1 MMLAKLQ
8 RYSGDIGIG
17 LLIVTVLVLIIVPI
31 PLMLLD
37 ALLAV
42 NLTVSVL
49 LLMVVMYVPDVVSL
63 STFPTLLLF
72 TTMFRLALNIAST
85 KLILLTADAG
95 HVIEAFGNLVVGGNP
110 VVGFVIFI
118 IITIVQFIV
127 IAKGSERVAEVG
139 ARFTL
144 DALPG
149 KQMSIDADL
158 RAGNLTAEQAR
169 SKRERL
175 AMESAVHGGMDGAM
189 KFVKGD
195 AVAGLVIT
203 AINVLGGI
211 IIGVLYLD
219 MTTAEAANRFTV
231 LSIGDAMVSQIPSLL
246 MCVASGVLVTRVADD
261 RRTAAGSGSVGL
273 EIGEQL
279 LLNPRPLMMGAL
291 LTLGFA
297 AIPGF
302 PILPFLVLS
311 GTLGVL
317 AYQRHQRA
325 RKSEGSAGSAPLP
338 ALMREGAK
346 ATAPTIQNKPRE
358 FTSPLTIRISAAL
371 SQALDVPSLNTAFA
385 SERDALQESLGLPF
399 PGIEVVIGSELQP
412 LAYAVL
418 IYDVPAGGGELQAN
432 ALMLV
437 DGDPA
442 MLEQCETYG
451 AAGGMDQTHW
461 LATAHARD
469 IPAGR
474 ALTHEQVLARHA
486 VGAMQSQAH
495 LFMGIQEVQWI
506 LEKAVKDYP
515 SLVGEAMKAVPTIK
529 IAEVLRRLLEEQVPV
544 RNVRAILESLAAW
557 GAKEKD
563 TLMLTE
569 YARGELGRFLAYRAA
584 DGREQLEAVLLDSA
598 VEQTVRQ
605 AIKQTPAGN
614 FLALPPETID
624 QITEAVLRL
633 AGHVPSAGRALVT
646 SMDIRRYLRKMIE
659 RRAPWLQVYS
669 FQELGGHVE
678 LRSLGRVQI

>member
-1 MMLAKLQ
+1 MFKSMKKF
-8 RYSGDIGIG
+8 YGDVAIGA
-17 LLIVTVLVLIIVPI
+17 LIVVVLLLIIVPI
-31 PLMLLD
+31 PLLLLD

-118 IITIVQFIV
+118 IITLVQFIV

-158 RAGNLTAEQAR
+158 RAGNITGEQAR
-169 SKRERL
+169 LKRDQL

-195 AVAGLVIT
+195 AIAGLVIT

-211 IIGVLYLD
+211 VIGVMFLE
-219 MTTAEAANRFTV
+219 MTAAEAANRFTV

-246 MCVASGVLVTRVADD
+246 MCVASGVLVTRVADE
-261 RRTAAGSGSVGL
+261 RRAGSSSSVGQ

-279 LLNPRPLMMGAL
+279 LHNPRPLVLAAVL
-291 LTLGFA
+291 PLGFA

-302 PILPFLVLS
+302 PVLPFALLS
-311 GTLGVL
+311 IGLGAVAYLRHKRLKVAL
-317 AYQRHQRA
+317 AD
-325 RKSEGSAGSAPLP
+325 STSPPLP
-338 ALMREGAK
+338 ALMRDGAK
-346 ATAPTIQNKPRE
+346 ATPPVIQHKPRDL
-358 FTSPLTIRISAAL
+358 TSPLTIRISTAL
-371 SQALDVPSLNTAFA
+371 SKSLDVTALNAAFA
-385 SERDALQESLGLPF
+385 RERDTLQEALGLPF
-399 PGIEVVIGSELQP
+399 PGIEIVIGTELDP
-412 LAYAVL
+412 GAYTVL
-418 IYDVPAGGGELQAN
+418 VYDVPAGGGNLPPD
-432 ALMLV
+432 ALMLA
-437 DGDPA
+437 DPDDPA
-442 MLEQCETYG
+442 AAAFETHG
-451 AAGGMDQTHW
+451 PAGGVAQTRW
-461 LATAHARD
+461 LADARAQEA
-469 IPAGR
+469 PGAR
-474 ALTHEQVLARHA
+474 TLTHEQVLARHA

-495 LFMGIQEVQWI
+495 LYMGIQEVQWV
-506 LEKAVKDYP
+506 LEKAAKDYP
-515 SLVGEAMKAVPTIK
+515 ALVSEAMKAVPTIK

-544 RNVRAILESLAAW
+544 RNVRAILESLVAW

-563 TLMLTE
+563 TLMLAE
-569 YARGELGRFLAYRAA
+569 YARAELGRYLAHRAA
-584 DGREQLEAVLLDSA
+584 NGAGQVEAVMLDLA
-598 VEQTVRQ
+598 VEQAVRQ

-614 FLALPPETID
+614 FLALTPETID
-624 QITEAVLRL
+624 QITDAVLQL
-633 AGHVPSAGRALVT
+633 TGHAPCAGRALVT
-646 SMDIRRYLRKMIE
+646 SMDIRRYLRKMVE

>member
-1 MMLAKLQ
+1 MLKNVQ
-8 RYSGDIGIG
+8 RFSGDIGIAV
-17 LLIVTVLVLIIVPI
+17 LIITVLGLIIVPI

-42 NLTVSVL
+42 NLTVSAL
-49 LLMVVMYVPDVVSL
+49 LLMVVMYVPNVVSL

-95 HVIEAFGNLVVGGNP
+95 HVIEAFGNLVVGGNA

-158 RAGNLTAEQAR
+158 RAGNITAEQAR
-169 SKRERL
+169 SRREVL

-195 AVAGLVIT
+195 AIAGLVIT
-203 AINVLGGI
+203 AINILGGI
-211 IIGVLYLD
+211 VIGALYLE
-219 MTTAEAANRFTV
+219 MTAAEAANRFTV

-246 MCVASGVLVTRVADD
+246 MCVAAGVLVTRVADD
-261 RRTAAGSGSVGL
+261 KRVGTSSSVGV

-279 LLNPRPLMMGAL
+279 LNNPKPLVLAAL
-291 LTLGFA
+291 LPLGFA
-297 AIPGF
+297 LIPGF
-302 PILPFLVLS
+302 PISPFLLLS
-311 GTLGVL
+311 GMLGGL
-317 AYQRHQRA
+317 AYTRHKKARA
-325 RKSEGSAGSAPLP
+325 LADSAGSAPMP
-338 ALMREGAK
+338 ALMREGTK

-358 FTSPLTIRISAAL
+358 FTSPLTIRISARL
-371 SQALDVPSLNTAFA
+371 SAAMNVPALDTAFA
-385 SERDALQESLGLPF
+385 RERDALQESLGLPF
-399 PGIEVVIGSELQP
+399 PGIEIVVGHDLEPS
-412 LAYAVL
+412 AYAIL
-418 IYDVPAGGGELQAN
+418 LYDVPAGGGHLQSN

-437 DGDPA
+437 ECDGSA
-442 MLEQCETYG
+442 LQLCETHG
-451 AAGGMDQTHW
+451 PAGGQDQTFW
-461 LATAHARD
+461 LATERRRELTE
-469 IPAGR
+469 GR
-474 ALTHEQVLARHA
+474 ALTHEEVLARHA
-486 VGAMQSQAH
+486 VGAMKQQAH

-515 SLVGEAMKAVPTIK
+515 NLVGEAVKAVPATK

-544 RNVRAILESLAAW
+544 RNVRAILESLVAW

-563 TLMLTE
+563 ILMLTE
-569 YARGELGRFLAYRAA
+569 YARAELGRFLAHRAA
-584 DGREQLEAVLLDSA
+584 DGREQLEVVMLDQT

-614 FLALPPETID
+614 FLALAPETID
-624 QITEAVLRL
+624 QITDAVLQLSGRSP
-633 AGHVPSAGRALVT
+633 AAGRAVIT

-659 RRAPWLQVYS
+659 RKAPWLQVYS